1 MNVMEFGN
9 GNDETVVLIHPS
21 LVTWDYF
28 ELVIPLL
35 ERDYHLFVP
44 VLPGTDLSNNSE
56 FTSVEQIAS
65 DLADCLLAK
74 GITDIK
80 AAYGCSMGG
89 SIVLRMA
96 ADGRLAVRHYV
107 MDGGITP
114 YQLPW
119 IATRLIALRD
129 FCMLAA
135 GKLGGEKLLVKAF
148 SSTQY
153 SEEDLRYVARMLKH
167 CSYRTLW
174 RTFDS
179 CNNYRMPRE
188 PMRFAGTVHYWYAEK
203 ERKARDWDI
212 KYMRKFVPD
221 TVFKEFEGMDHGDM
235 ALFYPERMAKEIR
248 QL

>member
-1 MNVMEFGN
+1 M
-9 GNDETVVLIHPS
+9 
-21 LVTWDYF
+21 
-28 ELVIPLL
+28 
-35 ERDYHLFVP
+35 
-44 VLPGTDLSNNSE
+44 
-56 FTSVEQIAS
+56 
-65 DLADCLLAK
+65 
-74 GITDIK
+74 
-80 AAYGCSMGG
+80 
-89 SIVLRMA
+89 
-96 ADGRLAVRHYV
+96 
-107 MDGGITP
+107 
-114 YQLPW
+114 
-119 IATRLIALRD
+119 
-129 FCMLAA
+129 
-135 GKLGGEKLLVKAF
+135 VKAF